1 MKAFFNSLK
10 KPKDGK
16 GGEGSSAAGG
26 GPDVVEGDGL
36 DKPPEVYTNANAHDF
51 LARYEVG
58 ATVGVGGFAV
68 VKKARDKETNEQLAV
83 KIVDRSRYSA
93 GDNSLAR
100 EIEVLTKINHPNC
113 IKLYAVYLT
122 ERKVYIVT
130 ELVDGGELLDRVT
143 EKGNYSE
150 PEAAVLFSQ
159 ILEGVWYLHQHGI
172 VHRDLKLENL
182 IMQVG
187 LHFLCRRLNSV
198 YATCYLSSI
207 ALEVLIVNSLSSL
220 PFVGA
225 VACSCPWSLFTR
237 PPPVIIFFWFSL
249 PPALTSFSLLC

>member
-1 MKAFFNSLK
+1 MKAFFSSLK

-16 GGEGSSAAGG
+16 ASVDGSPSETGDVSVETGSEGCTAH
-26 GPDVVEGDGL
+26 ER
-36 DKPPEVYTNANAHDF
+36 PPEVYTNANAHDF

-68 VKKARDKETNEQLAV
+68 VKKARDKETGNQLAV

-100 EIEVLTKINHPNC
+100 EIEVLTKISHPNC

-150 PEAAVLFSQ
+150 SDAGSLFRQ
-159 ILEGVWYLHQHGI
+159 ILEGVAYLHQHGI

-182 IMQVG
+182 IMQVID
-187 LHFLCRRLNSV
+187 
-198 YATCYLSSI
+198 T
-207 ALEVLIVNSLSSL
+207 
-220 PFVGA
+220 P
-225 VACSCPWSLFTR
+225 
-237 PPPVIIFFWFSL
+237 IF
-249 PPALTSFSLLC
+249 